1 MVEGEPPIVLV
12 AVGPMAHAVIEA
24 AQGLDGSLVAVDPR
38 WVLPISD
45 QLVDLAATSAG
56 VVVLEDGL
64 ATGGVGDALR
74 SALARSGSYVPV
86 KSLGID
92 KRFLQ
97 HATRGAILHRQAM
110 DADAVRTAVCQLR
123 G

>member
-1 MVEGEPPIVLV
+1 
-12 AVGPMAHAVIEA
+12 MAHAVIEA

-64 ATGGVGDALR
+64 ATGGVVTRCALPWQGPDR
-74 SALARSGSYVPV
+74 MCL
-86 KSLGID
+86 
-92 KRFLQ
+92 
-97 HATRGAILHRQAM
+97 
-110 DADAVRTAVCQLR
+110 
-123 G
+123 